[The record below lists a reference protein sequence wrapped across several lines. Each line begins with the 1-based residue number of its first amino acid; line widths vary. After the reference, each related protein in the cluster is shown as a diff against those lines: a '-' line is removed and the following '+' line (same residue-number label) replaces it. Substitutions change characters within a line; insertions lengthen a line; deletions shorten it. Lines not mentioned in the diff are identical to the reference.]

1 MKMFTAQPV
10 RPEQP
15 NFAAE
20 ICDLSLK
27 GGVTDEEYEELERV
41 LSIYGVVIFRNDQPM
56 NDDDQEALIKRFGPP
71 VNSVLKTKK
80 PEDGGVIERPHFL
93 DIATVDANNNP
104 LAKDSFEHLYHL
116 GNQLWHTDG
125 TQIQPPIRVTML
137 SARVL
142 PPIAPDTQYADMRA
156 AWDALPEEE
165 KKRLEGLQVEH
176 SIFVSRAK
184 VGLTDFPAEAAKLRP
199 PVVHPLVRTHPKTGR
214 KSLYLASHASH
225 IIGWEKAKGEAL
237 LEELIKF
244 ATQPQFVYA
253 HKWKTGD
260 LVMWDDS
267 FTMHRAMPY
276 DAPNPRK
283 MRWSGAQ
290 ELFPV

>member
-1 MKMFTAQPV
+1 MGMFTTNPIGK
-10 RPEQP
+10 
-15 NFAAE
+15 NFAGE
-20 ICDLSLK
+20 IPDLSLR
-27 GGVTDEEYEELERV
+27 GGVSDQEYEEIERV
-41 LSIYGVVIFRNDQPM
+41 LSIYGVLVFRNKEPM

-71 VNSVLKTKK
+71 VNSVLKTKE
-80 PEDGGVIERPHFL
+80 PEPSSAPVRPHFL
-93 DIATVDANNNP
+93 DIATVDAQNNP

-116 GNQLWHTDG
+116 ANQLWHTDG

-142 PPIAPDTQYADMRA
+142 PPNPPDTQYADMRA
-156 AWDALPEEE
+156 AWDALPEAE
-165 KKRLEGLQVEH
+165 KKRLEALQVEH

-184 VGLTDFPAEAAKLRP
+184 VGLTEFPEEAIKMRP
-199 PVVHPLVRTHPKTGR
+199 PVVHPLVRTHPRTGR

-225 IIGWEKAKGEAL
+225 IIGWDKPKGEAL
-237 LEELIKF
+237 LQELIEF
-244 ATQPQFVYA
+244 ATQPPFVYA
-253 HKWKTGD
+253 HKWRTGD

-276 DAPNPRK
+276 DDPHPRK

-290 ELFPV
+290 ELMPV

>member
-1 MKMFTAQPV
+1 MGMFTVNQIGSS
-10 RPEQP
+10 
-15 NFAAE
+15 FAGE
-20 ICDLSLK
+20 IQDLNLK
-27 GGVTDEEYEELERV
+27 GGVTDQEYEEIERV
-41 LSIYGVVIFRNDQPM
+41 LSLHGVLVFRNDGPI

-71 VNSVLKTKK
+71 VNSVLKIKK
-80 PEDGGVIERPHFL
+80 PEEGAVETRPHFL
-93 DIATVDANNNP
+93 DIATVDADNNP

-116 GNQLWHTDG
+116 ANQLWHTDG

-142 PPIAPDTQYADMRA
+142 PPNPPDTQYADMRA
-156 AWDALPEEE
+156 AWDALPESE
-165 KKRLEGLQVEH
+165 KARLEGLSVEH
-176 SIFVSRAK
+176 NIFVSRAK
-184 VGLTDFPAEAAKLRP
+184 VGLTDFPEEAIKMRP
-199 PVVHPLVRTHPKTGR
+199 PVIHPLVRTHPRTGR

-225 IIGWEKAKGEAL
+225 IIGWDKAKGEAL
-237 LEELIKF
+237 LEELTNF
-244 ATQPQFVYA
+244 ATQTQFLYA

-267 FTMHRAMPY
+267 FTMHRATPY
-276 DAPNPRK
+276 DEPHPRI

>member
-1 MKMFTAQPV
+1 MVMFSVNPV
-10 RPEQP
+10 NPVSST
-15 NFAAE
+15 FAGE
-20 ICDLSLK
+20 IRDLSLK
-27 GGVTDEEYEELERV
+27 GGVSDQEYEEIERV
-41 LSIYGVVIFRNDQPM
+41 LSQFGVLVFRNDEPM
-56 NDDDQEALIKRFGPP
+56 NDDDQEALVTRFGPP

-80 PEDGGVIERPHFL
+80 ADGNAVQERPHFL

-142 PPIAPDTQYADMRA
+142 PPNPPDTQYADMRA
-156 AWDALPEEE
+156 AWDALPEA
-165 KKRLEGLQVEH
+165 KKKMIDGLTVEH
-176 SIFVSRAK
+176 NIFYSRAK
-184 VGLTDFPAEAAKLRP
+184 VGLTNFPEEAIKLRP

-225 IIGWEKAKGEAL
+225 IIGWDLEQGRAL
-237 LEELIKF
+237 LEELTTF

-253 HKWKTGD
+253 HKWKVGD

-276 DAPNPRK
+276 DDPYPRK
-283 MRWSGAQ
+283 MRWSAAQ

>member
-1 MKMFTAQPV
+1 MVMFSVNPV
-10 RPEQP
+10 NPVSSK
-15 NFAAE
+15 FAGE
-20 ICDLSLK
+20 IRDLSLK
-27 GGVTDEEYEELERV
+27 GGVSDQDYEEIERV
-41 LSIYGVVIFRNDQPM
+41 LSQFGVLIFRNDEPM
-56 NDDDQEALIKRFGPP
+56 NDDDQEALITRFGPP

-80 PEDGGVIERPHFL
+80 PDGSGVQERPHFL

-142 PPIAPDTQYADMRA
+142 PPNPPDTQYADMRA
-156 AWDALPEEE
+156 AWDALPEAR
-165 KKRLEGLQVEH
+165 KKMLDGLSVEH
-176 SIFVSRAK
+176 NIFYSRAK
-184 VGLTDFPAEAAKLRP
+184 VGLTNFPEEAIKLRP
-199 PVVHPLVRTHPKTGR
+199 PVAHPLVRTHPRTGR

-225 IIGWEKAKGEAL
+225 IISWDQAEGRAL
-237 LEELIKF
+237 IEELTAF
-244 ATQPQFVYA
+244 ATQPQFVYE
-253 HKWKTGD
+253 HKWKVGD
-260 LVMWDDS
+260 LVVWDDS

-276 DAPNPRK
+276 DDPHPRK
-283 MRWSGAQ
+283 MRWSAAQ